1 MGKLESNKLQK
12 RTSLLNTAFNLFTT
26 KGVSK
31 TSIAEISKNAGIA
44 KGTFYLYF
52 KDKYDIRNKLVSH
65 ESSKLFKHAAAN
77 LTQYCLKNNL
87 TLGFEDK
94 IIFIADHI
102 INALNEDKTLLT
114 FISKNLSWGI
124 FREALTSNIAEDDV
138 NFKDVFYSM
147 IDCAEY
153 EIEEPEIMLFLIT
166 ELVSP
171 PATAQFSTKNR
182 QISKRLSRIYLPQSV
197 ALSISMKPHQRR
209 RPKCSKTTR
218 LKKHRQKMTCHF
230 LPVLLSFNFTVFT
243 PCAGILTARF
253 LLHNRPIHSVFP
265 ERTAY
270 PLTSGG

>member
-1 MGKLESNKLQK
+1 MGRVEENKKKKKEALF
-12 RTSLLNTAFNLFTT
+12 RTAYELFTT
-26 KGVSK
+26 KGINS
-31 TSIAEISKNAGIA
+31 TAISDIVEKAGVA

-166 ELVSP
+166 ELVSSTCYSAILYEE
-171 PATAQFSTKNR
+171 PANIETIKPYLFTTIRGIIRQHETA
-182 QISKRLSRIYLPQSV
+182 
-197 ALSISMKPHQRR
+197 
-209 RPKCSKTTR
+209 PKA
-218 LKKHRQKMTCHF
+218 QAEMQ
-230 LPVLLSFNFTVFT
+230 
-243 PCAGILTARF
+243 
-253 LLHNRPIHSVFP
+253 
-265 ERTAY
+265 
-270 PLTSGG
+270 

>member
-52 KDKYDIRNKLVSH
+52 KDKYDIRNKLVSYKTKELFYRAYKSVLEH
-65 ESSKLFKHAAAN
+65 EAAN
-77 LTQYCLKNNL
+77 LTQHCLKNNL

-166 ELVSP
+166 ELVSSTCYSAILYEE
-171 PATAQFSTKNR
+171 PANIETIKPYLFTTIRGIIRQHETA
-182 QISKRLSRIYLPQSV
+182 
-197 ALSISMKPHQRR
+197 
-209 RPKCSKTTR
+209 PKA
-218 LKKHRQKMTCHF
+218 QAEMQ
-230 LPVLLSFNFTVFT
+230 
-243 PCAGILTARF
+243 
-253 LLHNRPIHSVFP
+253 
-265 ERTAY
+265 
-270 PLTSGG
+270 

>member
-1 MGKLESNKLQK
+1 MNEVGRLDEKKKKK
-12 RTSLLNTAFNLFTT
+12 REDLLNATYELFTS
-26 KGVSK
+26 KGVFD
-31 TSIAEISKNAGIA
+31 TSISDIVKKANMA

-166 ELVSP
+166 ELVSSTCYSAILYEE
-171 PATAQFSTKNR
+171 PANIETIKPYLFTTIRGIIRQHETA
-182 QISKRLSRIYLPQSV
+182 
-197 ALSISMKPHQRR
+197 
-209 RPKCSKTTR
+209 PKA
-218 LKKHRQKMTCHF
+218 QAEMQ
-230 LPVLLSFNFTVFT
+230 
-243 PCAGILTARF
+243 
-253 LLHNRPIHSVFP
+253 
-265 ERTAY
+265 
-270 PLTSGG
+270 

>member
-102 INALNEDKTLLT
+102 INALNEDKTLPT

-166 ELVSP
+166 ELVSSTCYSAILYEE
-171 PATAQFSTKNR
+171 PANIETIKPYLFTTIRGIIRQHETA
-182 QISKRLSRIYLPQSV
+182 
-197 ALSISMKPHQRR
+197 
-209 RPKCSKTTR
+209 PKA
-218 LKKHRQKMTCHF
+218 QAEMQ
-230 LPVLLSFNFTVFT
+230 
-243 PCAGILTARF
+243 
-253 LLHNRPIHSVFP
+253 
-265 ERTAY
+265 
-270 PLTSGG
+270 

>member
-94 IIFIADHI
+94 IIFMRT
-102 INALNEDKTLLT
+102 TL
-114 FISKNLSWGI
+114 
-124 FREALTSNIAEDDV
+124 
-138 NFKDVFYSM
+138 SM
-147 IDCAEY
+147 
-153 EIEEPEIMLFLIT
+153 L
-166 ELVSP
+166 
-171 PATAQFSTKNR
+171 
-182 QISKRLSRIYLPQSV
+182 
-197 ALSISMKPHQRR
+197 
-209 RPKCSKTTR
+209 
-218 LKKHRQKMTCHF
+218 
-230 LPVLLSFNFTVFT
+230 
-243 PCAGILTARF
+243 
-253 LLHNRPIHSVFP
+253 
-265 ERTAY
+265 
-270 PLTSGG
+270 

>member
-1 MGKLESNKLQK
+1 MSRLEVNKKKKKDALFH
-12 RTSLLNTAFNLFTT
+12 TAFELFTT
-26 KGVSK
+26 KGLTK
-31 TSIAEISKNAGIA
+31 TTISDIADQAGVA

-166 ELVSP
+166 ELVSSTCYSAILYEE
-171 PATAQFSTKNR
+171 PANIETIKPYLFTTIRGIIRQHETTPKAQAEM
-182 QISKRLSRIYLPQSV
+182 Q
-197 ALSISMKPHQRR
+197 
-209 RPKCSKTTR
+209 
-218 LKKHRQKMTCHF
+218 
-230 LPVLLSFNFTVFT
+230 
-243 PCAGILTARF
+243 
-253 LLHNRPIHSVFP
+253 
-265 ERTAY
+265 
-270 PLTSGG
+270 

>member
-1 MGKLESNKLQK
+1 MGKLELNKKKKKDALF
-12 RTSLLNTAFNLFTT
+12 NTAFELFTT
-26 KGVSK
+26 KGLTK
-31 TSIAEISKNAGIA
+31 TTISDIVDQAGVA

-153 EIEEPEIMLFLIT
+153 EEPEIMLFLIT
-166 ELVSP
+166 ELVSSTCYSAILYEE
-171 PATAQFSTKNR
+171 PANIETIKPYLFTTIRGIIRQHETA
-182 QISKRLSRIYLPQSV
+182 
-197 ALSISMKPHQRR
+197 
-209 RPKCSKTTR
+209 PKA
-218 LKKHRQKMTCHF
+218 QAEMQ
-230 LPVLLSFNFTVFT
+230 
-243 PCAGILTARF
+243 
-253 LLHNRPIHSVFP
+253 
-265 ERTAY
+265 
-270 PLTSGG
+270 

>member
-102 INALNEDKTLLT
+102 I
-114 FISKNLSWGI
+114 SKNLSWGI

-166 ELVSP
+166 ELVSSTCYSAILYEE
-171 PATAQFSTKNR
+171 PANIETIKPYLFTTIRGIIRQHETA
-182 QISKRLSRIYLPQSV
+182 
-197 ALSISMKPHQRR
+197 
-209 RPKCSKTTR
+209 PKA
-218 LKKHRQKMTCHF
+218 QAEMQ
-230 LPVLLSFNFTVFT
+230 
-243 PCAGILTARF
+243 
-253 LLHNRPIHSVFP
+253 
-265 ERTAY
+265 
-270 PLTSGG
+270 

>member
-31 TSIAEISKNAGIA
+31 TSIAEIPKNAGIA

-94 IIFIADHI
+94 IIF
-102 INALNEDKTLLT
+102 
-114 FISKNLSWGI
+114 KNLSWGI

-166 ELVSP
+166 ELVSSTCYSAILYEE
-171 PATAQFSTKNR
+171 PANIETIKPYLFTTIRAIIRQHETA
-182 QISKRLSRIYLPQSV
+182 
-197 ALSISMKPHQRR
+197 
-209 RPKCSKTTR
+209 PKA
-218 LKKHRQKMTCHF
+218 QAEMQ
-230 LPVLLSFNFTVFT
+230 
-243 PCAGILTARF
+243 
-253 LLHNRPIHSVFP
+253 
-265 ERTAY
+265 
-270 PLTSGG
+270 

>member
-102 INALNEDKTLLT
+102 INALNEDKTL
-114 FISKNLSWGI
+114 
-124 FREALTSNIAEDDV
+124 
-138 NFKDVFYSM
+138 

-166 ELVSP
+166 ELVSSTCYSAILYEE
-171 PATAQFSTKNR
+171 PANIETIKPYLFTTIRGIIRQHETA
-182 QISKRLSRIYLPQSV
+182 
-197 ALSISMKPHQRR
+197 
-209 RPKCSKTTR
+209 PKA
-218 LKKHRQKMTCHF
+218 QAEMQ
-230 LPVLLSFNFTVFT
+230 
-243 PCAGILTARF
+243 
-253 LLHNRPIHSVFP
+253 
-265 ERTAY
+265 
-270 PLTSGG
+270 